1 MRIGIFGG
9 DAASGGDLDVV
20 VDAARTA
27 AEQGFAGYWMPQIF
41 GFDAITALAVVGR
54 EVDGIELGTAVVP
67 TYPRHPMMLAA
78 QSLTASAATGGRFTL
93 GIGLSHQI
101 VIEGMF
107 GLSFEKPAR
116 HMREYLSILM
126 PLLHDGSVNVA
137 GDTLTYRGPVQ
148 VPNTAPPPVVIAALA
163 PRMLALA
170 GEVAD
175 GTITW
180 MTGPAT
186 IGDHIAPS
194 ITKSAEGAGRPA
206 PRVIGALPVMVTDD
220 PDAARARAS
229 EVFSVYNDLPSY
241 RAMLDRE
248 GAAGPADVAVVG
260 DESTVRAGVSA
271 MADAG
276 CTDFLAVE
284 FASSEQE
291 RTQTRDL
298 LRALL

>member
-1 MRIGIFGG
+1 M
-9 DAASGGDLDVV
+9 
-20 VDAARTA
+20 
-27 AEQGFAGYWMPQIF
+27 
-41 GFDAITALAVVGR
+41 
-54 EVDGIELGTAVVP
+54 
-67 TYPRHPMMLAA
+67 
-78 QSLTASAATGGRFTL
+78 
-93 GIGLSHQI
+93 
-101 VIEGMF
+101 
-107 GLSFEKPAR
+107 
-116 HMREYLSILM
+116 
-126 PLLHDGSVNVA
+126 
-137 GDTLTYRGPVQ
+137 
-148 VPNTAPPPVVIAALA
+148 IAALA

-194 ITKSAEGAGRPA
+194 INKSAEGAGRPA

-260 DESTVRAGVSA
+260 DEDTVRAGVTA

-284 FASSEQE
+284 FAAAEEE
-291 RTQTRDL
+291 RIPHPRPPA
-298 LRALL
+298 LRCSDAQDPHRVRARHPHAHQRRRHLRRVRRRARAAPLRLAVAQRAAHR

>member
-1 MRIGIFGG
+1 MRIERYSRMCR
-9 DAASGGDLDVV
+9 A
-20 VDAARTA
+20 
-27 AEQGFAGYWMPQIF
+27 GFSNENPNMPS
-41 GFDAITALAVVGR
+41 ITIWC
-54 EVDGIELGTAVVP
+54 DSPIP
-67 TYPRHPMMLAA
+67 
-78 QSLTASAATGGRFTL
+78 
-93 GIGLSHQI
+93 
-101 VIEGMF
+101 
-107 GLSFEKPAR
+107 
-116 HMREYLSILM
+116 
-126 PLLHDGSVNVA
+126 SVN
-137 GDTLTYRGPVQ
+137 R
-148 VPNTAPPPVVIAALA
+148 PPVAALA

>member
-9 DAASGGDLDVV
+9 DAAGGGDLDVV
-20 VDAARTA
+20 VDSARVA

-41 GFDAITALAVVGR
+41 GFDAITALSVVGR

-78 QSLTASAATGGRFTL
+78 QSLTASVASGGRFTL

-107 GLSFEKPAR
+107 GFSFEKPAR

-126 PLLHDGSVNVA
+126 PLLHEGSVNVA

-148 VPNTAPPPVVIAALA
+148 IPGAAPPPVVIAALA

-229 EVFSVYNDLPSY
+229 QVFSVYNDLPSY

-260 DESTVRAGVSA
+260 DESTVRSGVTA

-284 FASSEQE
+284 FAASEEE
-291 RTQTRDL
+291 RTRTRDL
-298 LRALL
+298 LRSLL

>member
-1 MRIGIFGG
+1 
-9 DAASGGDLDVV
+9 
-20 VDAARTA
+20 
-27 AEQGFAGYWMPQIF
+27 
-41 GFDAITALAVVGR
+41 
-54 EVDGIELGTAVVP
+54 
-67 TYPRHPMMLAA
+67 
-78 QSLTASAATGGRFTL
+78 
-93 GIGLSHQI
+93 
-101 VIEGMF
+101 
-107 GLSFEKPAR
+107 
-116 HMREYLSILM
+116 
-126 PLLHDGSVNVA
+126 
-137 GDTLTYRGPVQ
+137 
-148 VPNTAPPPVVIAALA
+148 
-163 PRMLALA
+163 
-170 GEVAD
+170 
-175 GTITW
+175 
-180 MTGPAT
+180 
-186 IGDHIAPS
+186 
-194 ITKSAEGAGRPA
+194 
-206 PRVIGALPVMVTDD
+206 VTDD

>member
-20 VDAARTA
+20 VDSARTA

-41 GFDAITALAVVGR
+41 GFDAITALSVVGR

-107 GLSFEKPAR
+107 GFSFEKPAR
-116 HMREYLSILM
+116 HMREYLAILM
-126 PLLHDGSVNVA
+126 PLLHEGSVNVA

-148 VPNTAPPPVVIAALA
+148 VPGAAPPPVVIAALA

-206 PRVIGALPVMVTDD
+206 PRVIGALPVMVTDE

-260 DESTVRAGVSA
+260 DEGTVRAGVTA

-284 FASSEQE
+284 FAASEEE
-291 RTQTRDL
+291 RTRTRDL